1 MLIYVPFR
9 YCDHSLHT
17 DFDTV
22 SAYSLC
28 GNVSNILTNS
38 AVDKIGSVNEVT
50 TPLPLFTLPGQTDTY
65 ISYYLI
71 HPSDTISTFTFSI
84 WFSLNSLE
92 SPLTLVSQEGYFSI
106 ELGISTNGAV
116 YIFTISNSE
125 SSVEFYS
132 ISSNELVSNGWHH
145 LSAFLD
151 GSKVHLSLDQ
161 NSAITDFQVTLN
173 TSQRIIF
180 GLNLDGQINLPV
192 FANEVLFSD
201 FPSFI
206 SCLVTCGEYITYEG
220 ATNQITAVE
229 NVRGRSLFLRISS
242 PSLSPAIDTYS
253 ILEEALKNVFYE
265 NILDE
270 PSSYPR
276 QVNYRV
282 SDSSG
287 YGEETRTQLN
297 PILLNDKEPIIDL
310 NGDDDGTFYS
320 TTFVENSGGVSLIPA
335 SATLF
340 DRDSGVFSLT
350 AITVINTNP
359 IDSSNEILFA
369 LNLPSEYT
377 AHTQEHTLTVT
388 ASVAKTFAEWTEDIL
403 RGNVIYYLNNFIEP
417 TIGTRVISLTVLE
430 TAVGI
435 NFTDTAYIYVSILP
449 VNDEPVID
457 LNLQDLSSINTLVEY
472 SEGDMDIVLLTPSSL
487 SITDSDN
494 LNLLSA
500 VIWLSPTPDGNM
512 EYIDINS
519 DSVVL
524 NVTNNDTYILIT
536 GNASTSAYEDI
547 LLSLEYT
554 NLNEEDP
561 NDSSRMVYITIFDTD
576 QQPSETAIIYIDF
589 SAINDAPILDL
600 DSTSVSNTGY
610 YSVFVEETGCVPIV
624 APSASIV
631 DVDSSMLVN
640 LTVSFREGNID
651 VLETLNAN
659 DTDGLLVVS
668 DNAGG
673 VTLSGDRY
681 VEDYV
686 RVLRSVMYCNSG
698 DEPRSDV
705 IRNVTISVYDKEGR
719 ESNVALS
726 EVMVERVNDN
736 PNVTLG
742 ANNNAS
748 YGSSSEVVFAE
759 PISVSDVDSMFFFRA
774 LIYIF
779 YPYDGKDFEI
789 ITFEGD
795 LGNQITS
802 VGPNEVLSGEFAGA
816 IFYNVTFLIDV
827 VSDRVEEVIS
837 RIQYSNTANNP
848 NTNDTR
854 RICVSVFDVDG
865 GASKL
870 TCIVLSV
877 NEPNLFVPQF
887 LNELR
892 TLTVSENTP
901 VSDVIDTASASDND
915 QDMDLVYSI
924 VSVTSSPSTDTTGL
938 FTIDSSGNIILLQTL
953 DAETVQSYELEIQV
967 SDSGIPSQT
976 AQAHRSFILS
986 DANDVT
992 PVFVSPLD
1000 CSIECTFCVDEGSS
1014 FTRVLSATDGD
1025 KTSPNNIISR
1035 YQVNSDQFSIS
1046 STGVLTSIHPIDY
1059 ELSPLIYL
1067 VVGAVDGGVDP
1078 GPLTGNISVTICVAD
1093 IDDEPPVITQR
1104 TNGVYVKGSDPVFVD
1119 QFLEVI
1125 DVDSEGLDQ
1134 ASVSIT
1140 IPADPS
1146 SVAEDCTDYCFDRRL
1161 QLCQSTITPIDL
1173 LSLAVITNN
1182 VSGVFLEADPYSGSC
1197 PYIEVKGGSNGV
1209 RDTSLFGHGIVSA
1222 NDLPTLV
1229 AQPVTII
1236 AELYNFEGE
1245 GYLLSINE
1253 DGRRYLSVWLQRDRI
1268 SVLYTDNTNRFQWK
1282 KTGIQ
1287 PTLLSDDYWSLVVT
1301 IDPSLGVSTGAVHV
1315 YRDCVEITGGVLSS
1329 FSLGILSSQD
1339 LSIGQRFPSSRSR
1352 NRITAGIRNLYIIPS
1367 LLSENSINCFCPCQ
1381 EYLDIRANLLPN
1393 TVDLSH
1399 TVNAIALSNRGTF
1412 ADFVTAFRALQ
1423 FFSFFNNPVT
1433 TGAILGSVS
1442 DSRSLRVYLDDP
1454 SGNRNTAVLQVYV
1467 ANSPLPLTIDLDDSI
1482 VGNNAF
1488 TSFTEDTAA
1497 AAIFENLGLLFKEG
1511 ENARPPVSQVTVTL
1525 LNPLDGTDEFFSAQN
1540 YSGVV
1545 ADVSIHEIVL
1555 TGPGAPIGF
1564 KNALQTVT
1572 YFNQKN
1578 LPDTTTR
1585 EVQVMFTSVDNT
1597 VSDPSTLFLSL
1608 SQSNDC
1614 PQIYLNNAL
1623 DSSISLDLVEGSSP
1637 LLLFPDL
1644 SFEDTDGDYI
1654 LEASLEIDS
1663 STYIQGEDLITFN
1676 SNLASRVGAALL
1688 ADQRVLLATV
1698 NATLSD
1704 YQDLFKTIRFQ
1715 STSNPLLDSN
1725 GAVVTNNDKRLVLE
1739 LIDTSGSNFNC
1750 PRGYVT
1756 LNFVP
1761 VDAPPVILLP
1771 YTVVNFTE
1779 ESNATVLVLWD
1790 LTLSDSD
1797 SLVIG

>member
-1 MLIYVPFR
+1 M
-9 YCDHSLHT
+9 
-17 DFDTV
+17 
-22 SAYSLC
+22 
-28 GNVSNILTNS
+28 
-38 AVDKIGSVNEVT
+38 
-50 TPLPLFTLPGQTDTY
+50 
-65 ISYYLI
+65 
-71 HPSDTISTFTFSI
+71 
-84 WFSLNSLE
+84 
-92 SPLTLVSQEGYFSI
+92 
-106 ELGISTNGAV
+106 
-116 YIFTISNSE
+116 
-125 SSVEFYS
+125 
-132 ISSNELVSNGWHH
+132 
-145 LSAFLD
+145 
-151 GSKVHLSLDQ
+151 
-161 NSAITDFQVTLN
+161 
-173 TSQRIIF
+173 
-180 GLNLDGQINLPV
+180 
-192 FANEVLFSD
+192 FANNALFSD
-201 FPSFI
+201 FTNFTLCI
-206 SCLVTCGEYITYEG
+206 VTCGETLSYTETSNEIYV
-220 ATNQITAVE
+220 VE
-229 NVRGRSLFLRISS
+229 NIRERTLYLRVVSS
-242 PSLSPAIDTYS
+242 FLSPAINTYG
-253 ILEEALKNVFYE
+253 ILEEALKKVLYE

-276 QVNYRV
+276 LVSYQV

-287 YGEETRTQLN
+287 YGQETRTQLN
-297 PILLNDKEPIIDL
+297 PILLNDKEPIVDL
-310 NGDDDGTFYS
+310 NGDEEGTFYS
-320 TTFVENSGGVSLIPA
+320 TTFVENSGGVSLVPA
-335 SATLF
+335 SATLI
-340 DRDSGVFSLT
+340 DQDSGVFSLT
-350 AITVINTNP
+350 AITVTNTNP

-369 LNLPSEYT
+369 FNLPSEYT
-377 AHTQEHTLTVT
+377 AHTQERTLTIT

-417 TIGTRVISLTVLE
+417 TNGTRVISLTVLE
-430 TAVGI
+430 AAAGI

-457 LNLQDLSSINTLVEY
+457 LNLQDTSSINTLVEY
-472 SEGDMDIVLLTPSSL
+472 SEGDLDLVLLTPTSL

-500 VIWLSPTPDGNM
+500 VIWLSPTPDGIM
-512 EYIDINS
+512 EFIDIIS
-519 DSVVL
+519 DSDVL
-524 NVTNNDTYILIT
+524 VVTNNGTNILIT

-554 NLNEEDP
+554 NFNEEDP
-561 NDSSRMVYITIFDTD
+561 NDSSRMVYITVFDTD

-589 SAINDAPILDL
+589 SAINDAPVLDL
-600 DSTSVSNTGY
+600 DATSVGDTGY
-610 YSVFVEETGCVPIV
+610 YSVFVEQTGCVSIV

-640 LTVSFREGNID
+640 LTVRFREGNVD
-651 VLETLNAN
+651 VLEILKAN

-686 RVLRSVMYCNSG
+686 RVLRSLQYCNSG

-726 EVMVERVNDN
+726 EVMIERVNDN

-748 YGSSSEVVFAE
+748 YGSSSEIVFAD
-759 PISVSDVDSMFFFRA
+759 PIVVSDVDSLYFFRA

-802 VGPNEVLSGEFAGA
+802 VGPNEVLSGKFAGA

-827 VSDRVEEVIS
+827 ENGIVEEVIS

-865 GASKL
+865 GASDL
-870 TCIVLSV
+870 TCVVISV

-901 VSDVIDTASASDND
+901 VSNVIDTASASDND
-915 QDMDLVYSI
+915 QDLDLIYSI
-924 VSVTSSPSTDTTGL
+924 VSVSSSPTTDTTGL

-953 DAETVQSYELEIQV
+953 DAESVLSYELELQV
-967 SDSGIPSQT
+967 SDSGIPSKT

-986 DANDVT
+986 DVNDVI
-992 PVFVSPLD
+992 PVFASLVD
-1000 CSIECTFCVDEGSS
+1000 CSIDCTFCVDEGSS
-1014 FTRVLSATDGD
+1014 FSQVLSATDGD
-1025 KTSPNNIISR
+1025 KTNPNNLISS
-1035 YQVNSDQFSIS
+1035 YQVNSDRFSIS
-1046 STGVLTSIHPIDY
+1046 STGVLTNIHPIDY
-1059 ELSPLIYL
+1059 EVSPIISL
-1067 VVGAVDGGVDP
+1067 VVSAVDGGVDP
-1078 GPLTGNISVTICVAD
+1078 GPLTGNINIMICVAD
-1093 IDDEPPVITQR
+1093 IDDEPPVTTQR

-1161 QLCQSTITPIDL
+1161 QLCQSSITPIDL

-1182 VSGVFLEADPYSGSC
+1182 VSGVFLESDPYSASC
-1197 PYIEVKGGSNGV
+1197 PFIRVKGGSNGV
-1209 RDTSLFGHGIVSA
+1209 RDNSLFGHGVVSA

-1236 AELYNFEGE
+1236 AELYEYGGE

-1253 DGRRYLSVWLQRDRI
+1253 DASRYLSVWLQKDRI
-1268 SVLYTDNTNRFQWK
+1268 TVLYTNNVNRFQWK
-1282 KTGIQ
+1282 KTGIL
-1287 PTLLSDDYWSLVVT
+1287 PTLFSDDYWSLVIT
-1301 IDPSLGVSTGAVHV
+1301 IDPSLGASTSAVHV
-1315 YRDCVEITGGVLSS
+1315 YRDCVEITGGAVST
-1329 FSLGILSSQD
+1329 FSLGTLSSQD
-1339 LSIGQRFPSSRSR
+1339 ISIGQRFPSSRSQ

-1367 LLSENSINCFCPCQ
+1367 LLPQNSRNCFCPCH
-1381 EYLDIRANLLPN
+1381 ESVDIRTDLLPN

-1399 TVNAIALSNRGTF
+1399 TVNAIAMSNRGTF
-1412 ADFVTAFRALQ
+1412 ADFVTTLRALQ
-1423 FFSFFNNPVT
+1423 FVSFFNNPVT
-1433 TGAILGSVS
+1433 TGAILGSIS
-1442 DSRSLRVYLDDP
+1442 DSRSLRVFLDDP
-1454 SGNRNTAVLQVYV
+1454 SGNRNTAVLQVYA
-1467 ANSPLPLTIDLDDSI
+1467 ANGPLPLTIDLDDSI
-1482 VGNNAF
+1482 TGNNAF
-1488 TSFTEDTAA
+1488 ASFTEDTAA
-1497 AAIFENLGLLFKEG
+1497 TAIFQNLGLLFKEG
-1511 ENARPPVSQVTVTL
+1511 ENARPPVFQVTVTL

-1545 ADVSIHEIVL
+1545 ADVTNHEIVL
-1555 TGPGAPIGF
+1555 TGPGAPIDF

-1572 YFNQKN
+1572 YFNQKD
-1578 LPDTTTR
+1578 LPDITTR
-1585 EVQVMFTSVDNT
+1585 EIQVMFTTVDNI
-1597 VSDPSTLFLSL
+1597 VSAPSTLFLSL

-1614 PQIYLNNAL
+1614 PHIFLNNDL
-1623 DSSISLDLVEGSSP
+1623 DSSISLDLTESSSP
-1637 LLLFPDL
+1637 FLLFPEL

-1654 LEASLEIDS
+1654 LQASLEIDS
-1663 STYIQGEDLITFN
+1663 STYIQGEDLITFD
-1676 SNLASRVGAALL
+1676 SSLASLVDAKLS
-1688 ADQRVLLATV
+1688 ADQRVLLATL
-1698 NATLSD
+1698 NTTLSD
-1704 YQDLFKTIRFQ
+1704 YQDFFRTVRFQ
-1715 STSNPLLDSN
+1715 STSNPLLDST
-1725 GAVVTNNDKRLVLE
+1725 GAVVTNNDKSLVLK
-1739 LIDTSGSNFNC
+1739 LTDTSGSNLNC
-1750 PRGYVT
+1750 PSGFVS
-1756 LNFVP
+1756 LNFIP
-1761 VDAPPVILLP
+1761 FDAPPVIMLP
-1771 YTVVNFTE
+1771 YIVVNFTE

-1797 SLVIG
+1797 SQVIG